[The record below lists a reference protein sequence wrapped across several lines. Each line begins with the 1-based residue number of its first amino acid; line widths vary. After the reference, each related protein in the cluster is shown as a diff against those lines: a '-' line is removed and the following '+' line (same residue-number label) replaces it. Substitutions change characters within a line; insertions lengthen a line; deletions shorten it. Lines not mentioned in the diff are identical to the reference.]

1 MYQIDIFKRGVTVM
15 SEAVKV
21 RYIYDTAANIELIFC
36 DNSTI
41 SYPVHN
47 HISIFTIYRDGSKGI
62 TYSNSG

>member
-1 MYQIDIFKRGVTVM
+1 M